1 MKIQVTREMRDWLF
15 FQHDI
20 ANKACATQLSSQPRR
35 WLNTREAKL
44 STIHWPDLWFFL
56 PYGGAMASKM
66 VHSAALKTPYS
77 QAVYR
82 TVLNGEQDVALF
94 NHPEFDNHEQVVF
107 CADATTGLKAIIAVH
122 STALGPAVGG
132 CRMWD
137 YAQDD
142 DALVDVLR
150 LSRGMTYK
158 NAMAGLPLG
167 GGKSVIIGDAK
178 TIKSE
183 ALFRQFGKFVHSL
196 SGRYVSAED
205 VNITTGDIMI
215 VNKETPY
222 VAGLEGKSGNPAP
235 FTALGTYRGLKAAS
249 LHKFGSEDLQGK
261 KVAIQGLGSVGFY
274 LCEYLHREGAI
285 LFVSDIN
292 AAAVERAVEQFGAT
306 AVALDDIYGLDVD
319 IYAPCALGATI
330 NDQTIAQFRCKIIA
344 GCANNQL
351 KESRHGQMLRDKGIL
366 YAPDYVINAG
376 GIINVWFE
384 MRPEGY
390 DKAESTAKVE
400 QIYGTLLT
408 IFRRADAEQQPTN
421 VIADLMAQEIIAKA

>member
-1 MKIQVTREMRDWLF
+1 
-15 FQHDI
+15 
-20 ANKACATQLSSQPRR
+20 
-35 WLNTREAKL
+35 
-44 STIHWPDLWFFL
+44 
-56 PYGGAMASKM
+56 MASKM

-235 FTALGTYRGLKAAS
+235 FTALGTYRGLKAAA